1 MSSYALQRTPQ
12 GNSWSEARN
21 HGIHVLQGTIHREN
35 LRSSERTC
43 FSMSDWRLTG
53 QEAYLTGS
61 TLYKVVF
68 PGFWKTAYRKKN
80 AFFHMIALGAQNFV
94 EQTGRGQEF
103 LEGERVQHFWHEHCD
118 FCWEKAET
126 DKECTFY
133 CTKIWSIGSARSAS
147 VIFVS
152 NSSGRCWTE
161 KRMPPS

>member
-1 MSSYALQRTPQ
+1 M
-12 GNSWSEARN
+12 
-21 HGIHVLQGTIHREN
+21 
-35 LRSSERTC
+35 
-43 FSMSDWRLTG
+43 
-53 QEAYLTGS
+53 TGS

-133 CTKIWSIGSARSAS
+133 CTKNMEHWVCEECFCDFCEQFKWQVLDGEAYAAQL
-147 VIFVS
+147 
-152 NSSGRCWTE
+152 TKE
-161 KRMPPS
+161 EEDE